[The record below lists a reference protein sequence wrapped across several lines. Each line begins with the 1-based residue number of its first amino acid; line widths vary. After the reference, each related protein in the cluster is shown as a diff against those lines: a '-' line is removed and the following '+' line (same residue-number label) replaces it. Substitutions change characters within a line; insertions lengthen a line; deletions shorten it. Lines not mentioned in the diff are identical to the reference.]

1 MRALEGEEKKESSVK
16 GVNKKPWKRTTVEQK
31 VGDEVRVT
39 EKQHGTLGAIS
50 MVTTRY

>member
-1 MRALEGEEKKESSVK
+1 LAKSSGGREKDSSIK

-31 VGDEVRVT
+31 VGDEVT
-39 EKQHGTLGAIS
+39 EKQQGTFGVIS